1 MSTAGAA
8 AEPKLDPRV
17 ERTRQVALDSAKRLL
32 REEGWDALTHVRLAA
47 ASGISRMTLYRHWP
61 TRLDLLRDTLFMWA
75 ADYRHPNLTGDLR
88 VDLKNNL
95 QLLRRELLARE
106 QVLLAT
112 LIERSLSDRKIARL
126 RDESVAQVCSGLVA
140 ALKLGVESGNLPP
153 DLDID
158 MSVTALVGPCIYE
171 LLLNGKA
178 LTASFVNEVIDSFL
192 LRYERTA

>member
-1 MSTAGAA
+1 
-8 AEPKLDPRV
+8 
-17 ERTRQVALDSAKRLL
+17 
-32 REEGWDALTHVRLAA
+32 
-47 ASGISRMTLYRHWP
+47 
-61 TRLDLLRDTLFMWA
+61 
-75 ADYRHPNLTGDLR
+75 
-88 VDLKNNL
+88 
-95 QLLRRELLARE
+95 
-106 QVLLAT
+106 

-158 MSVTALVGPCIYE
+158 MSVTALVGPCIYD